1 MSTLITLEQINTFN
15 AIYAR
20 TIDEDQLEVWPTYF
34 VEKCFYKITTAEN
47 IAQKL
52 PAGLMYADSNGMLKD
67 RVTALRE
74 ANIYERQRYRHI
86 IGHALIE
93 SQDSRSCQS
102 ESAFIVARIMRGG
115 PSEMFITGKYIDTF
129 TKEDG
134 QLKLVSRVVVCDSIS
149 FDTLL
154 AIPL

>member
-1 MSTLITLEQINTFN
+1 VSALITLEQINTFN
-15 AIYAR
+15 ATYAR
-20 TIDEDQLEVWPTYF
+20 SIDEDQLEIWPEYF
-34 VEKCFYKITTAEN
+34 AAKCFYKITTAEN
-47 IAQKL
+47 VAQNL
-52 PAGLMYADSNGMLKD
+52 PAGLMYADSKGMLQD

-74 ANIYERQRYRHI
+74 ANIYEKQRYRHI
-86 IGHALIE
+86 VGYALIN
-93 SQDSRSCQS
+93 SQDSTACQS

-129 TKEDG
+129 ITQG
-134 QLKLVSRVVVCDSIS
+134 NGIKLASRVVVCDSVS